1 MTQVKDRLPESL
13 DPKDLDLPKHMA
25 VRRISLEED
34 VDCDGEKAIQVTVVV
49 ADSVD
54 LRKEGNVSGKD
65 VLALKDAI
73 RDKIQE
79 YGREEFAYVDLV
91 SESELAEDTVD
102 PLE

>member
-13 DPKDLDLPKHMA
+13 DPNDLDLPKNMA

-34 VDCDGEKAIQVTVVV
+34 VDCYGEKAIQVTVVV

-54 LRKEGNVSGKD
+54 LRKGGNVSGKD
-65 VLALKDAI
+65 VLGLKNAI
-73 RDKIQE
+73 RGKIQE
-79 YGREEFAYVDLV
+79 YGREEFAYVDIV
-91 SESELAEDTVD
+91 SESELKEDTVD